1 MDIYKKLQECT
12 GFQWDEH
19 NTEKNWDKHNVSPV
33 ESEEVFFNRPMV
45 AQKDLKH
52 SQQEKRYYVLGK
64 TDENRTLFIV
74 FTIRKTLIRVISS
87 RDMNKKERK
96 TYENYI

>member
-1 MDIYKKLQECT
+1 MNIYKKLQECT

-19 NTEKNWDKHNVSPV
+19 NIEKNWDKHNVSPI
-33 ESEEVFFNRPMV
+33 ESEETFFNRPLIV
-45 AQKDLKH
+45 KKDRKH
-52 SQQEKRYYVLGK
+52 SQTEERYYILGR